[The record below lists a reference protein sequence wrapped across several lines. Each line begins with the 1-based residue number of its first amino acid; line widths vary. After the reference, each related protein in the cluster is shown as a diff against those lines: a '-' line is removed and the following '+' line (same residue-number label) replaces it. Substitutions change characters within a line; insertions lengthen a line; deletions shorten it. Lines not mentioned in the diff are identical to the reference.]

1 MLKRRIPARDVVE
14 DIHAG
19 LSNSAIKDKYDL
31 SEALLAR
38 LFEKLY
44 SARMISD
51 LDYQERMEAMNRG
64 AQTLDQQY
72 SGLELIEF
80 QDTPVRYVRERIR
93 GFFRRP
99 VSGFRYFIMG
109 LCASMIIMMVILG
122 ILYRIGPINSQI
134 GFIIPGG
141 TSVNQADENG
151 VTFLMKA
158 ALQGNVER
166 VKTLIR
172 QGANVN
178 AVDKDSETALMAA
191 AFNGNEQ
198 IVQILLEKGAIVG
211 IRNNRGASA
220 IDIARLRGHLDVA
233 RKLAAHMGK
242 QN

>member
-31 SEALLAR
+31 SEALLGR

-44 SARMISD
+44 AARMISD
-51 LDYQERMEAMNRG
+51 LDYQQRMGAMSRRTDEA
-64 AQTLDQQY
+64 DQYY
-72 SGLELIEF
+72 SGLELIKF
-80 QDTPVRYVRERIR
+80 QDTPVLFITERIK

-99 VSGFRYFIMG
+99 MSGLGYFVMG
-109 LCASMIIMMVILG
+109 LSASMIIMVVILG
-122 ILYRIGPINSQI
+122 VLYKIGPINSQI

-141 TSVNQADENG
+141 TEVNAADENG

-178 AVDKDSETALMAA
+178 AMDKDSETALMAA

-198 IVQILLEKGAIVG
+198 IVHILLEKGAIVG

-220 IDIARLRGHLDVA
+220 IDIARLRGHMEVA
-233 RKLAAHMGK
+233 RILVTHMGK